1 MSKAIYNI
9 LVVDDELEFHK
20 DLRLALRQG
29 YVFHGALNATE
40 MHKKLAASDNSYD
53 LILLDL
59 ALDGKDSAI
68 GLNLIPDLVKD
79 FPEIPI
85 IVVTIEDKISVVVEA
100 LKKGANDYLHKK
112 ELDFDL
118 WDEKFRDAI
127 ETRVLKKENSELK
140 RQVKTYK
147 EQISQEY
154 PFIGESPQTQ
164 EIKRTLRIVS
174 EDPNM
179 AVLLTGE
186 TGVGKEVAARY
197 LHSQGVRKNSPFVGV
212 NLSAIAKEMLE
223 SELFGHK
230 KGSFTNA
237 EFDREGY
244 FRQAN
249 GGVLM
254 LDEIG
259 DVDANIQIKL
269 LRFLETRQIRPI
281 GWDQDLPLDVQI
293 VTATHRNLPEEI
305 KKGTFRED
313 LYQRLKAM
321 VVYIPALRERREDI
335 PLIIQHYLSQ
345 SAHDGSIIPPTVMTM
360 LMNYDWPGNIRELVN
375 TVRSMMMRRRI
386 LDRKEIDPECLPKEI
401 QEFVPGSSAN
411 KSGASISQVLNLKN
425 DDRPLEEQEAILVL
439 SRIEDAF
446 KQYEGSGVKKKVAA
460 ALDLDKEGKSD
471 NLNYKITTFYNKYPH
486 LFSAFPKISSA
497 YKKYITNNI
506 SENKT
511 EK

>member
-1 MSKAIYNI
+1 MSKAIYKI
-9 LVVDDELEFHK
+9 LVVDDEPEFHK

-29 YVFHGALNATE
+29 YVFEGALNPSE
-40 MHKKLAASDNSYD
+40 MHKKLAASDNYD

-68 GLNLIPDLVKD
+68 GLNLIPDLVKN

-85 IVVTIEDKISVVVEA
+85 IVVTIEDKISVAVEA

-127 ETRVLKKENSELK
+127 ETRVLKKENTELK

-179 AVLLTGE
+179 TVLLTGE

-197 LHSQGVRKNSPFVGV
+197 LHSQCVRKNSPFVGV
-212 NLSAIAKEMLE
+212 NLSAIDKNMLE

-237 EFDREGY
+237 EYDREGY
-244 FRQAN
+244 FRQADT
-249 GGVLM
+249 GILM

-259 DVDANIQIKL
+259 DINTDIQIKL
-269 LRFLETRQIRPI
+269 LRFLETRLIRPI
-281 GWDQDLPLDVQI
+281 GWDKDVQLDVQI
-293 VTATHRNLPEEI
+293 VTATHRNLQKEVQA
-305 KKGTFRED
+305 GNFRED

-321 VVYIPALRERREDI
+321 VIEIPALRSRKDDI
-335 PLIIQHYLSQ
+335 PLIIRHYLRQ
-345 SAHDGSIIPPTVMTM
+345 QGQEEGLIPNAVMKI
-360 LMNYDWPGNIRELVN
+360 LMDYVWPGNIRELVN
-375 TVRSMMMRRRI
+375 TVRSMMMRRKI
-386 LDRKEIDPECLPKEI
+386 LGRNIIDPECLPKEI
-401 QEFVPGSSAN
+401 QEFIPGTSFQ
-411 KSGASISQVLNLKN
+411 SQGDNSPQLFDIKM
-425 DDRPLEEQEAILVL
+425 DDRPVDEQKAIVELT
-439 SRIEDAF
+439 RIEAAF
-446 KQYEGSGVKKKVAA
+446 KKHSGSGAKKQVASE
-460 ALDLDKEGKSD
+460 LEYDKEGKSD
-471 NLNYKITTFYNKYPH
+471 NLNYRITSFYKQFPH
-486 LFSAFPKISSA
+486 LFSAFPVISSA
-497 YKKYITNNI
+497 YKKYIH
-506 SENKT
+506 
-511 EK
+511 